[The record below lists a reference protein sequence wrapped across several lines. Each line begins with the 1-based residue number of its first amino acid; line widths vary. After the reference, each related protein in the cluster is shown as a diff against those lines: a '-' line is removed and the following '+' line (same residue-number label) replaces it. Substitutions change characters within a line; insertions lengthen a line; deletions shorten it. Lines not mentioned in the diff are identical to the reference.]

1 MPWKEITAMSQ
12 RQEFVSLAHEASV
25 PFSELARR
33 FGISRK
39 TAYKWLRRHQAGGS
53 LADQSRRPVQSP
65 TRTAPEVEKAVVAWR
80 QRHPCWGGRKLAQ
93 VLRNEGYDGVPAPS
107 TITHILR
114 RHGLLGEVGSGGTPR
129 WTRFEHPAPNDLW
142 QMDFKGTF
150 AVGAR
155 RCDPLTVLDDHSRYN
170 LVLQAT
176 ADMKAATVRAALT
189 DAFRRYGL
197 PRRMN
202 MDNGSP
208 WGSPGG
214 DSRGLSALAV
224 WLVRLG
230 IHLSFSTPG
239 HPQSNG
245 KDERFHRSLKAEVIA
260 RRYFDTTAQVQQAFD
275 QWRSI
280 YNHVRPH
287 QALGLAVPASRYRP
301 SPRCFPEVLPTI
313 DYAPDDYTARV
324 MTNGIVHLL
333 GHTLKVSNAL
343 HGHLIAARPHH
354 DQDGLFD
361 LFFAHHRL
369 TTIDL
374 READ

>member
-1 MPWKEITAMSQ
+1 MPWKEVTVMSQ
-12 RQEFVSLAHEASV
+12 RQEFVSLAREASL
-25 PFSELARR
+25 PLSELARR

-39 TAYKWLRRHQAGGS
+39 TAYKWLERDQAGRS
-53 LADQSRRPVQSP
+53 LADQSRRPAQSP
-65 TRTAPEVEKAVVAWR
+65 TRTTPELEAAVVAWR

-93 VLRNEGYDGVPAPS
+93 VLRNEGYDRVPAPS

-114 RHGLLGEVGSGGTPR
+114 RHGLLGQAGHNGTPR
-129 WTRFEHPAPNDLW
+129 WTRFEHPAANDLW

-150 AVGAR
+150 HVGAR

-170 LVLQAT
+170 IVLQAT
-176 ADMKAATVRAALT
+176 PDMKTATVQAVLT
-189 DAFRRYGL
+189 EAFRRYGL

-208 WGSPGG
+208 WGSPSG
-214 DSRGLSALAV
+214 DSRGLSALTV

-230 IHLSFSTPG
+230 VHLSFSAPG
-239 HPQSNG
+239 HPQTNG
-245 KDERFHRSLKAEVIA
+245 KDERFHRSLHAEVIA
-260 RRYFDTTAQVQQAFD
+260 RWHFDTMAHAQQTFD
-275 QWRSI
+275 QWRTV

-287 QALGLAVPASRYRP
+287 QALDLAVPASRYQP
-301 SPRCFPEVLPTI
+301 SPRRFPETLPPI
-313 DYAPDDYTARV
+313 EYGPDDQVARV

-343 HGHLIAARPHH
+343 HGYAIAARPRDDH
-354 DQDGLFD
+354 DGVYD

-369 TTIDL
+369 AMIDL
-374 READ
+374 RHTD

>member
-1 MPWKEITAMSQ
+1 MPWKEVTPMSQ
-12 RQEFVSLAHEASV
+12 RQEFVSLAREASL
-25 PFSELARR
+25 PLSELARR

-39 TAYKWLRRHQAGGS
+39 TAYKWLQRDQAGGS
-53 LADQSRRPVQSP
+53 MADQSRRPMQSP
-65 TRTAPEVEKAVVAWR
+65 TRTALDLEAAVVAWR

-93 VLRNEGYDGVPAPS
+93 VLRNEGYDAVPAPS

-114 RHGLLGEVGSGGTPR
+114 RHGLLGGGTGGSSPR
-129 WTRFEHPAPNDLW
+129 WIRFEHPAPNDLW
-142 QMDFKGTF
+142 QMDFKGPMT
-150 AVGAR
+150 VGTH

-170 LVLQAT
+170 VVLQAV
-176 ADMKAATVRAALT
+176 ANMKTATVQATLT
-189 DAFRRYGL
+189 ETFRRYGL

-214 DSRGLSALAV
+214 DSRGLSALTV

-230 IHLSFSTPG
+230 IHVSFSAPA
-239 HPQSNG
+239 HPQTNG
-245 KDERFHRSLKAEVIA
+245 KEERFHRSLKAEVIA
-260 RRYFDTTAQVQQAFD
+260 RRHFDTTVQVQQAFD
-275 QWRSI
+275 QWRTI

-287 QALGLAVPASRYRP
+287 EALALAVPASRYQP
-301 SPRCFPEVLPTI
+301 SPRGFPEVLPPI
-313 DYAPDDYTARV
+313 EYAPDDHVAVV
-324 MTNGIVHLL
+324 MTQGIVHLL
-333 GHTLKVSNAL
+333 GHTMKVSNAL
-343 HGHLIAARPHH
+343 RGYRIAARPRD
-354 DQDGLFD
+354 DQDGIYD

>member
-1 MPWKEITAMSQ
+1 MSQ
-12 RQEFVSLAHEASV
+12 RQEFLGLAREATL
-25 PFSELARR
+25 PLSELARR

-39 TAYKWLRRHQAGGS
+39 TAYKWLQRDQAGGS
-53 LADQSRRPVQSP
+53 MADQSRRPAQSP
-65 TRTAPEVEKAVVAWR
+65 TRTAPELEAAVVAWR

-93 VLRNEGYDGVPAPS
+93 VLRNEGHEVVPAPS

-114 RHGLLGEVGSGGTPR
+114 RHGLLGDRAPGGPPS

-150 AVGAR
+150 NVGTR

-170 LVLQAT
+170 VVLQAT
-176 ADMKAATVRAALT
+176 PDMKSATVQAALT
-189 DAFRRYGL
+189 EAFRRYGL

-214 DSRGLSALAV
+214 DSRGLSALTV

-230 IHLSFSTPG
+230 IHLSFSAPY
-239 HPQSNG
+239 HPQTNG
-245 KDERFHRSLKAEVIA
+245 KDERFHRSLKVEVIA
-260 RRYFDTTAQVQQAFD
+260 RRHFDTTDQVQQAFD
-275 QWRSI
+275 QWRTL
-280 YNHVRPH
+280 YNQVRPH
-287 QALGLAVPASRYRP
+287 QALAMAVPASRYRP
-301 SPRCFPEVLPTI
+301 SPRRFPEALPPI
-313 DYAPDDYTARV
+313 DYAPDDHVVRV
-324 MTNGIVHLL
+324 MTNGIVRLL

-343 HGHLIAARPHH
+343 AGYLIAARPRD
-354 DQDGLFD
+354 DQDGIYD

-369 TTIDL
+369 ARIDL

>member
-1 MPWKEITAMSQ
+1 MPWKEVTPMSQ
-12 RQEFVSLAHEASV
+12 RQELVSLAREASL
-25 PFSELARR
+25 PLSELARR

-39 TAYKWLRRHQAGGS
+39 TAYKWLQRDHAGRS
-53 LADQSRRPVQSP
+53 MADQSRRPTQSP
-65 TRTAPEVEKAVVAWR
+65 TRTAPELEAAVVAWR

-93 VLRNEGYDGVPAPS
+93 VLRNEGYAAVPAPS

-114 RHGLLGEVGSGGTPR
+114 RHGLLDAAGGGGAPR
-129 WTRFEHPAPNDLW
+129 WTRFEHPTPNDLW

-170 LVLQAT
+170 IVLQAT
-176 ADMKAATVRAALT
+176 PDMKAATVQAALT
-189 DAFRRYGL
+189 AAFRRYGL

-214 DSRGLSALAV
+214 DSRGLSALTV

-230 IHLSFSTPG
+230 IHLSFSAPG
-239 HPQSNG
+239 HPQTNG

-260 RRYFDTTAQVQQAFD
+260 RRPFDTTAQVQHAFD
-275 QWRSI
+275 QWRTI

-287 QALGLAVPASRYRP
+287 QALALAVPASRYQP
-301 SPRCFPEVLPTI
+301 SPHRFPETLSPI
-313 DYAPDDYTARV
+313 EYAPHDHVALV
-324 MTNGIVHLL
+324 MTQGIVHLL
-333 GHTLKVSNAL
+333 GHTMKVSNAL
-343 HGHLIAARPHH
+343 RGFRIAARPRD
-354 DQDGLFD
+354 DQDGIYD